1 MPIITVN
8 NLDIYYELHGHGKP
22 LVLIAGYTGD
32 HTFWHLMLDE
42 LAEKFQVL
50 IFDNRAI
57 GQTKDNGNA
66 FSLETMAEDTFAL
79 TEKLGLVR
87 PHILGQSMG
96 GIIAQ
101 IMAKKYADKID
112 KLITLNSS
120 AKLSLR
126 TLKTL
131 ESLLNLR
138 KANTSFDLFIDT
150 AIPWF
155 FSSNYLANFKNIS
168 RFKEALLNNPY
179 PQSVSDQERQL
190 DALSGYDP
198 SSWLLEINAPTL
210 VLAAKDDIIAL
221 PDESKTLAREIK
233 DSKFVMV
240 PGAHSSPVE
249 VAHEVNKNILQFLL
263 N

>member
-1 MPIITVN
+1 MPTITVN

-32 HTFWHLMLDE
+32 HTFWQHMLDE
-42 LAEKFQVL
+42 LAEEFQVL

-66 FSLETMAEDTFAL
+66 FSLETMAKDTLAL

-112 KLITLNSS
+112 KLVILNSS
-120 AKLSLR
+120 AKLNLR

-138 KANTSFDLFIDT
+138 KANTPFDLFIDT
-150 AIPWF
+150 AMPWF
-155 FSSNYLANFKNIS
+155 FSSDYLANTKNIS
-168 RFKEALLNNPY
+168 SFKEALLNNPY
-179 PQSVSDQERQL
+179 PQSIADQERQFN
-190 DALSGYDP
+190 ALLEYDP
-198 SSWLLEINAPTL
+198 ENWVQEISAPTL
-210 VLAAKDDIIAL
+210 VVAAKDDIIAL
-221 PDESKTLAREIK
+221 PEESHALAREITN
-233 DSKFVMV
+233 SKFIMV

-249 VAHEVNKNILQFLL
+249 VVHEVNKTILQFLL
-263 N
+263 T